1 MVQLLKVHGSQNQFF
16 ILDQTQIKN
25 KLSDQERIALAKHIT
40 DKDAGLLHGADGL
53 LVIDDSDHDG
63 TLGSMEVINTDG
75 SIASMCGNGLRTVSR
90 YLAEKYGK
98 DEFKVQTQDSDL
110 AVHKEAD
117 LANGVPTFSVEISPV
132 SFNKESLPFDNL
144 GADQIINQPIPEFG
158 VGVRFTAIAVP
169 NPHLIGFGNF
179 KTMKPDGLKVLG
191 SMLNNKNKFF
201 PDGVNVSFAEIQGP
215 NTLFVQTFERGVGLT
230 NACGTGMSAAS
241 LAFCINRPELAKFDE
256 LITVYNPG
264 GMVKTRVHDDN
275 DQYTIDLIGNA
286 TFTHKVEISE
296 DALHSNDLD
305 DATVTETG
313 EQAAYETFV
322 GGLDNG
328 RF

>member
-16 ILDQTQIKN
+16 ILDQTQLKN

>member
-1 MVQLLKVHGSQNQFF
+1 M
-16 ILDQTQIKN
+16 
-25 KLSDQERIALAKHIT
+25 
-40 DKDAGLLHGADGL
+40 HGADGL